1 MIHPQ
6 KVKRIQAIVSIAASI
21 GFGLY
26 FAIELINNPVP
37 FSQFD
42 SGMMTNAGLILFDV
56 MIAVYMD
63 KKKFAATGQLNSFI
77 STAICLAVVVLNTGL
92 YFYLVG

>member
-6 KVKRIQAIVSIAASI
+6 NARRIQGMISIAASI

-26 FAIELINNPVP
+26 FAIELLNNPVS

-42 SGMMTNAGLILFDV
+42 SGMMTNTALILLDV
-56 MIAVYMD
+56 AIAVYTD

-77 STAICLAVVVLNTGL
+77 STAICLAVVLVNVGL

>member
-1 MIHPQ
+1 MMHPQ
-6 KVKRIQAIVSIAASI
+6 NARRIQGMISIAASI

-26 FAIELINNPVP
+26 FAIELLNNPVS

-42 SGMMTNAGLILFDV
+42 SGMMTNAALILLDV
-56 MIAVYMD
+56 AIAVYTD

-77 STAICLAVVVLNTGL
+77 STAICLAVVLVNVGL
-92 YFYLVG
+92 YFIS